1 MPDRGRRVRAVALRS
16 ARQRTG
22 RTCPSGKDQQSRHVK
37 RREGSEAD
45 REREEQP
52 ETAQDEHQ
60 QLYDGEG
67 GRVPELEDVS
77 ASAHRVGHART
88 NPLRPRPCVLPPR
101 APTSARPRRRAA
113 WLAGHRAN
121 SSSSARRGGERG
133 RHRRSHRR
141 RRGGWR
147 GDGRRGFTRTAAV
160 QEGHGVG
167 TGRDGDDEEECQRRG
182 PPPLGRS
189 VGLTLVGLLWHPI
202 TCPGPS
208 VHGVTRA
215 RAGSLRLQPGHAHPT
230 TARL

>member
-1 MPDRGRRVRAVALRS
+1 MPIGEGPAEPSRQAPRGQRSRPRARGTTRNRSGRTPAAIRRRRRTCSRAGRRQRLRS
-16 ARQRTG
+16 PSRT
-22 RTCPSGKDQQSRHVK
+22 RW
-37 RREGSEAD
+37 
-45 REREEQP
+45 
-52 ETAQDEHQ
+52 
-60 QLYDGEG
+60 
-67 GRVPELEDVS
+67 
-77 ASAHRVGHART
+77 T

-121 SSSSARRGGERG
+121 SSSSARRRGERR